1 MKKFWNVREPYRFL
15 LIILSSVLVTLFVVF
30 IVTLFREF
38 KSVDENSYKKEKEGG
53 PRVQLVKFMGNLF
66 DEASTKREDKKTI
79 YTAMKRTI
87 ADMESDGV
95 YFSDDVKDELKRQ
108 RQELNCEYSGLPSVK
123 AYENK

>member
-38 KSVDENSYKKEKEGG
+38 KSVDENSYKTEKEGG

-108 RQELNCEYSGLPSVK
+108 RQELNCVYSGLPSVK

>member
-38 KSVDENSYKKEKEGG
+38 KSVDENSYKTEKEGG